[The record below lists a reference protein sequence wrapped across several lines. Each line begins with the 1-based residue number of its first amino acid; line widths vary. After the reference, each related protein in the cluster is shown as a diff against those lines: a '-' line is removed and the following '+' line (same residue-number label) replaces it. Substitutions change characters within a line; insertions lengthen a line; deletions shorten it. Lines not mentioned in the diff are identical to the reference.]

1 MSLRTRKEHDMAE
14 NEEKIVL
21 TLGEE
26 AVAEE
31 TVTEESIE
39 KEKEHAS
46 VPVSDVVGYAQ
57 LDDSSLTEEEKKMV
71 DEFSKQIDIMETNTV
86 LQYGA
91 TAQSKVADFSDTALK
106 NVRTKDIDTVGDTLL
121 ELVSELRNFDVD
133 EKNDGFFAKIFKK
146 SSNTINDVKAKYDS
160 ANSNVDKI
168 VKILENHQIT
178 LMKDISLLDQLYE
191 KNLVNFKE
199 LTMYILAGYKRLEE
213 IKKND
218 LPAALKKAEES
229 GLPEDAQAAN
239 DLSEAITRFEKKL
252 HDLELTRMVS
262 IQMAPQIR
270 LVQNNDTLMTEKIQS
285 TLVNT
290 IPLWKSQM
298 LIALGIAHSKEAVKA
313 QNEVSEMTNKM
324 LKQNAENLKM
334 ATIETAKESERG
346 IVDIETLRHTNEAL
360 ISTLDEVMQIQTEG
374 KAKRVAAEQ
383 ELAAIEEQL
392 KVKLLQAART
402 EANLHQ
408 ADEPA
413 PEPDTGNL
421 EFN

>member
-1 MSLRTRKEHDMAE
+1 MAE
-14 NEEKIVL
+14 NEDKIVL

-26 AVAEE
+26 KVEE
-31 TVTEESIE
+31 EVVTEEN
-39 KEKEHAS
+39 KETVHEHAN
-46 VPVSDVVGYAQ
+46 VPVSDVVGYAK
-57 LDDSSLTEEEKKMV
+57 LDDSSLTEDEKKMV
-71 DEFSKQIDIMETNTV
+71 DDFAKQIDIMETNTV

-121 ELVSELRNFDVD
+121 DLVSQLRNFEVD
-133 EKNDGFFAKIFKK
+133 DKNDNFFTKIFKK
-146 SSNTINDVKAKYDS
+146 SSNSINDVKAKYDS

-191 KNLVNFKE
+191 KNLLNFKE
-199 LTMYILAGYKRLEE
+199 LTMYILAGYKRLDE

-218 LPAALKKAEES
+218 LPAALKKAEET

-239 DLSEAITRFEKKL
+239 DLSEAINRFEKKL

-324 LKQNAENLKM
+324 LKENAEALKM

-346 IVDIETLRHTNEAL
+346 IVDIETLTETNKKL
-360 ISTLDEVMQIQTEG
+360 IETLEEVKRIQTEG
-374 KAKRVAAEQ
+374 REKR
-383 ELAAIEEQL
+383 LAAQNELRRIETQL
-392 KVKLLQAART
+392 QHELTDVIQK
-402 EANLHQ
+402 EA
-408 ADEPA
+408 
-413 PEPDTGNL
+413 
-421 EFN
+421 

>member
-1 MSLRTRKEHDMAE
+1 MAE
-14 NEEKIVL
+14 NEDKIVL

-26 AVAEE
+26 KVEE
-31 TVTEESIE
+31 EVVTEES
-39 KEKEHAS
+39 KETVQEHAN
-46 VPVSDVVGYAQ
+46 VPVSDVVGYAK
-57 LDDSSLTEEEKKMV
+57 LDDSSLTEDEKKMV
-71 DEFSKQIDIMETNTV
+71 DDFAKQIDIMETNTV

-121 ELVSELRNFDVD
+121 DLVSQLRNFEVD
-133 EKNDGFFAKIFKK
+133 DKNDNFFTKIFKK
-146 SSNTINDVKAKYDS
+146 SSNSINDVKAKYDS

-191 KNLVNFKE
+191 KNLLNFKE
-199 LTMYILAGYKRLEE
+199 LTMYILAGYKRLDE

-218 LPAALKKAEES
+218 LPAALKKAEET

-239 DLSEAITRFEKKL
+239 DLSEAINRFEKKL

-262 IQMAPQIR
+262 IQMAPQIH

-324 LKQNAENLKM
+324 LKENAEALKM

-346 IVDIETLRHTNEAL
+346 IVDIETLTETNKKL
-360 ISTLDEVMQIQTEG
+360 IETLEEVKRIQTEG
-374 KAKRVAAEQ
+374 REKR
-383 ELAAIEEQL
+383 LAAQNELRRIETQL
-392 KVKLLQAART
+392 QHELTDVIQK
-402 EANLHQ
+402 ES
-408 ADEPA
+408 
-413 PEPDTGNL
+413 
-421 EFN
+421 

>member
-1 MSLRTRKEHDMAE
+1 MAE

-26 AVAEE
+26 EVKEE
-31 TVTEESIE
+31 VQENEE
-39 KEKEHAS
+39 KDLATL
-46 VPVSDVVGYAQ
+46 PVSDVVGHSK
-57 LDDSSLTEEEKKMV
+57 LDDSGLSEEEKQMV
-71 DEFSKQIDIMETNTV
+71 DEFSKKIDITETNSI

-91 TAQSKVADFSDTALK
+91 TAQTKVADFSETALK
-106 NVRTKDIDTVGDTLL
+106 NVRTKDIDTIGDTLIDL
-121 ELVSELRNFDVD
+121 VAELKNFEID
-133 EKNDGFFAKIFKK
+133 EKNDGFFAKLFKK
-146 SSNTINDVKAKYDS
+146 GANNISNVKSKYDS
-160 ANSNVDKI
+160 ANANVDKI

-199 LTMYILAGYKRLEE
+199 LTMYILAGYKRLED
-213 IKKND
+213 IKAND
-218 LPAALKKAEES
+218 LQAALKKAEEI

-239 DLSEAITRFEKKL
+239 DLSEAINRFEKKL

-346 IVDIETLRHTNEAL
+346 IVDIETLTETNKKL
-360 ISTLDEVMQIQTEG
+360 IETLEEVKRIQTEG
-374 KAKRVAAEQ
+374 REKRAAAQ
-383 ELAAIEEQL
+383 VELRRIEAE
-392 KVKLLQAART
+392 LQKELT
-402 EANLHQ
+402 DVVNK
-408 ADEPA
+408 
-413 PEPDTGNL
+413 
-421 EFN
+421 

>member
-1 MSLRTRKEHDMAE
+1 MAE
-14 NEEKIVL
+14 NEDKIVL

-26 AVAEE
+26 KVEE
-31 TVTEESIE
+31 EVVTEES
-39 KEKEHAS
+39 KETVQEHAN
-46 VPVSDVVGYAQ
+46 VPVSDVVGYAK
-57 LDDSSLTEEEKKMV
+57 LDDSSLTEDEKKMV
-71 DEFSKQIDIMETNTV
+71 DDFAKQIDIMETNTV

-91 TAQSKVADFSDTALK
+91 TAQSKVADYSDTALK

-121 ELVSELRNFDVD
+121 DLVSQLRNFEVD
-133 EKNDGFFAKIFKK
+133 DKNDNFFTKIFKK
-146 SSNTINDVKAKYDS
+146 SSNSINDVKAKYDS

-191 KNLVNFKE
+191 KNLLNFKE
-199 LTMYILAGYKRLEE
+199 LTMYILAGYKRLDE

-218 LPAALKKAEES
+218 LPAALKKAEET

-239 DLSEAITRFEKKL
+239 DLSEAINRFEKKL

-324 LKQNAENLKM
+324 LKENAEALKM

-346 IVDIETLRHTNEAL
+346 IVDIETLTETNKKL
-360 ISTLDEVMQIQTEG
+360 IETLEEVKRIQTEG
-374 KAKRVAAEQ
+374 REKR
-383 ELAAIEEQL
+383 LAAQNELRRIETQL
-392 KVKLLQAART
+392 QHELTDVIQK
-402 EANLHQ
+402 ES
-408 ADEPA
+408 
-413 PEPDTGNL
+413 
-421 EFN
+421 

>member
-1 MSLRTRKEHDMAE
+1 MSEKED
-14 NEEKIVL
+14 KIVL

-26 AVAEE
+26 KVEEELIQEE
-31 TVTEESIE
+31 TKEETAE
-39 KEKEHAS
+39 KDHAT
-46 VPVSDVVGYAQ
+46 VPVSDVVGYAK
-57 LDDSSLTEEEKKMV
+57 LDDSSLSEEEKKMV
-71 DEFSKQIDIMETNTV
+71 DEFSKQIDINETNTI

-91 TAQSKVADFSDTALK
+91 TAQNKVADFSDTALK
-106 NVRTKDIDTVGDTLL
+106 NVKTKDIDTVGDTLL
-121 ELVSELRNFDVD
+121 ELVAQLKNFDVD
-133 EKNDGFFAKIFKK
+133 DKNDNFFQKLFKK
-146 SSNTINDVKAKYDS
+146 GANSISDVKAKYDS
-160 ANSNVDKI
+160 ANANVDKI
-168 VKILENHQIT
+168 VKILENHQIV
-178 LMKDISLLDQLYE
+178 LMKDINLLDQLYE

-199 LTMYILAGYKRLEE
+199 LTMYILAGYKKLAEV
-213 IKKND
+213 KAND

-346 IVDIETLRHTNEAL
+346 IVDIQTLTETNKKLIETLE
-360 ISTLDEVMQIQTEG
+360 EVKRIQTEG
-374 KAKRVAAEQ
+374 REKR
-383 ELAAIEEQL
+383 LAAQTELRRIETE
-392 KVKLLQAART
+392 LQRELT
-402 EANLHQ
+402 DVVNK
-408 ADEPA
+408 
-413 PEPDTGNL
+413 
-421 EFN
+421 

>member
-1 MSLRTRKEHDMAE
+1 MAE

-26 AVAEE
+26 EVKEE
-31 TVTEESIE
+31 VQENEE
-39 KEKEHAS
+39 KDLATL
-46 VPVSDVVGYAQ
+46 PVSDVVGHSK
-57 LDDSSLTEEEKKMV
+57 LDDSGLSEEEKQMV
-71 DEFSKQIDIMETNTV
+71 DEFSKKIDITETNSI

-91 TAQSKVADFSDTALK
+91 TAQTKVADFSETALK
-106 NVRTKDIDTVGDTLL
+106 NVRTKDIDTIGDTLIDL
-121 ELVSELRNFDVD
+121 VAELKNFEID
-133 EKNDGFFAKIFKK
+133 EKNDGFFAKLFKK
-146 SSNTINDVKAKYDS
+146 GANNISNVKSKYDS
-160 ANSNVDKI
+160 ANANVDKI

-199 LTMYILAGYKRLEE
+199 LTMYILAGYKRLED
-213 IKKND
+213 IKAND
-218 LPAALKKAEES
+218 LQAALKKAEET

-239 DLSEAITRFEKKL
+239 DLSEAINRFEKKL

-346 IVDIETLRHTNEAL
+346 IVDIETLTETNKKL
-360 ISTLDEVMQIQTEG
+360 IETLEEVKRIQTEG
-374 KAKRVAAEQ
+374 REKRAAAQ
-383 ELAAIEEQL
+383 VELRRIEAE
-392 KVKLLQAART
+392 LQKELT
-402 EANLHQ
+402 DVVNK
-408 ADEPA
+408 
-413 PEPDTGNL
+413 
-421 EFN
+421 

>member
-1 MSLRTRKEHDMAE
+1 MAE

-31 TVTEESIE
+31 ETETEVVEEE
-39 KEKEHAS
+39 KAPAT
-46 VPVSDVVGYAQ
+46 VPVSDIVGHAK
-57 LDDSSLTEEEKKMV
+57 LDDSGLSEEEKKMV
-71 DEFSKQIDIMETNTV
+71 SDFSKQIDIMETNSI

-91 TAQSKVADFSDTALK
+91 TAQTKVADFSETALK
-106 NVRTKDIDTVGDTLL
+106 NVRTKDIDTIGDTLL
-121 ELVSELRNFDVD
+121 DLVSELRNFDVD
-133 EKNDGFFAKIFKK
+133 EKDGFFTKLFKK
-146 SSNTINDVKAKYDS
+146 GSNSINDVKAKYDN
-160 ANSNVDKI
+160 ANVNVDKI

-178 LMKDISLLDQLYE
+178 LMKDINLLDQLYE

-199 LTMYILAGYKRLEE
+199 LTMYILAGYQRLEE
-213 IKKND
+213 IKTKD

-252 HDLELTRMVS
+252 HDLELTRTVS

-346 IVDIETLRHTNEAL
+346 IVDIETLTETNKKL
-360 ISTLDEVMQIQTEG
+360 IETLEEVKRIQVEG
-374 KAKRVAAEQ
+374 REKRAQAQQ
-383 ELAAIEEQL
+383 ELRRIEAE
-392 KVKLLQAART
+392 LQKELT
-402 EANLHQ
+402 DVVNK
-408 ADEPA
+408 
-413 PEPDTGNL
+413 
-421 EFN
+421 

>member
-1 MSLRTRKEHDMAE
+1 MAE
-14 NEEKIVL
+14 NEDKIVL

-26 AVAEE
+26 KVEE
-31 TVTEESIE
+31 EVVTEEN
-39 KEKEHAS
+39 KETVHEHAN
-46 VPVSDVVGYAQ
+46 VPVSDVVGYAK
-57 LDDSSLTEEEKKMV
+57 LDDSSLTEDEKKMV
-71 DEFSKQIDIMETNTV
+71 DDFAKQIDIMETNTV

-121 ELVSELRNFDVD
+121 DLVSQLRNFEVD
-133 EKNDGFFAKIFKK
+133 DKNDNFFTKIFKK
-146 SSNTINDVKAKYDS
+146 SSNSINDVKAKYDS

-191 KNLVNFKE
+191 KNLLNFKE
-199 LTMYILAGYKRLEE
+199 LTMYILAGYKRLDE

-218 LPAALKKAEES
+218 LPAALKKAEET

-239 DLSEAITRFEKKL
+239 DLSEAINRFEKKL

-324 LKQNAENLKM
+324 LKENAEALKM

-346 IVDIETLRHTNEAL
+346 IVDIETLTETYKKL
-360 ISTLDEVMQIQTEG
+360 IETLEEVKRIQTEG
-374 KAKRVAAEQ
+374 REKR
-383 ELAAIEEQL
+383 LAAQNELRRIETQL
-392 KVKLLQAART
+392 QHELTDVIQK
-402 EANLHQ
+402 ES
-408 ADEPA
+408 
-413 PEPDTGNL
+413 
-421 EFN
+421 